1 MMTLLEAQEN
11 VNSWIKTIGVRYF
24 NELTNMALLNEEVS
38 EVASVM
44 ARRYGEHYFS
54 YLCGVFI

>member
-1 MMTLLEAQEN
+1 MNLQKAQKK
-11 VNSWIKTIGVRYF
+11 VDSWIKTIGVRYL
-24 NELTNMALLNEEVS
+24 NEWTNRALLTEEVG
-38 EVASVM
+38 EGANVM